1 MQTGVA
7 ARAPISVGMVY
18 VAADI
23 PASGPAVEV
32 SSYKASASMISVSIS
47 PPNLEIATQ
56 WNELVRRAAPN
67 VFMNPAA
74 LCAAAQTGFAKVHM
88 LLAWDNDVSPQRLV
102 GVWALGER
110 RIAPFCP
117 AVLDALPY
125 DYAFLSSPVIDP
137 DFTDVVVGA
146 FFNAIAGD
154 RSLPRV
160 IHLALFDRAA
170 PSFAAIQKLVSY
182 RGGSQLVLA
191 GEQRP
196 CVSKEFGLK
205 RSGATRK
212 KLRQDWNR
220 LSAQGVVEVVNIRS
234 PDEVRQAFETFLA
247 LEQASWKGAHGTAL
261 LCDARDA
268 AFVRQLIANLS
279 ASGDASVALLRVDG
293 RAIAAQV
300 LMYCGASAYT
310 WKTAFDAAF
319 ARYSPGALLVDKV
332 TEQLLGTPGIEAIDS
347 CSAENGFMAHLW
359 TGRQAIVDA
368 VLDVGPGRSVAY
380 LLEVAR
386 LSGYQRAKGLRD
398 RWRARASAR
407 KARTV
412 PEYKTIIP
420 NKGPSA

>member
-1 MQTGVA
+1 
-7 ARAPISVGMVY
+7 
-18 VAADI
+18 
-23 PASGPAVEV
+23 
-32 SSYKASASMISVSIS
+32 MISVSIS
-47 PPNLEIATQ
+47 PPNLDIATQ
-56 WNELVRRAAPN
+56 WNELVRRASPN

-74 LCAAAQTGFAKVHM
+74 LCAATETGFAKVHM
-88 LLAWDNDVSPQRLV
+88 LLAWNDDVSPPRLV
-102 GVWALGER
+102 GIWALGER

-125 DYAFLSSPVIDP
+125 NYAFLSSPVIDP

-170 PSFAAIQKLVSY
+170 PSFAAIQGLVRY
-182 RGGSQLVLA
+182 RGGAQLVLA
-191 GEQRP
+191 GERRP

-205 RSGATRK
+205 RSGSTRK

-220 LSAQGVVEVVNIRS
+220 LSAQGIVEVVNVRA
-234 PDEVRQAFETFLA
+234 PDEVQQAFEIFLA

-261 LCDARDA
+261 LCDAKDA

-279 ASGDASVALLRVDG
+279 ASGEASVALLRVDG

-300 LMYCGASAYT
+300 LMYCGSSAYT

-332 TEQLLGTPGIEAIDS
+332 TEQLLGMPGIESIDS
-347 CSAENGFMAHLW
+347 CSAETGFMAHLW

-368 VLDVGPGRSVAY
+368 VIDIGPGRSMAY
-380 LLEVAR
+380 LLAVLWLA
-386 LSGYQRAKGLRD
+386 GYQRARGLRD
-398 RWRARASAR
+398 RWRSRTQNKPPLAS
-407 KARTV
+407 
-412 PEYKTIIP
+412 EYKTIIP
-420 NKGPSA
+420 NNGPSA